1 MVRTMI
7 PKTDYAP
14 CAKVG
19 ENIYRLMF
27 HREDVEQDVL
37 QEDEEGKQVPS
48 GEKEATD
55 YCNGNLEMLY
65 YKPSPDFVVKLLSD
79 VGIVDLSEASEILS
93 NFTEEPLSYLQAL
106 LLHNIETFDTSPSVN
121 GFLLNGSV
129 EWIDIDLRIKLC
141 TRTLPEEK
149 KAEKT
154 STVLLLGN
162 KPYELPIETIE
173 QIMQEIEIYAKACLD
188 VTNSHKAKVL
198 TLSDVSAL
206 VAYDYTAGY
215 PEKLSFNI

>member
-7 PKTDYAP
+7 PKTDYVP
-14 CAKVG
+14 CTKVG

-27 HREDVEQDVL
+27 NREDVEQDVL
-37 QEDEEGKQVPS
+37 QENDEGKQVPT

-55 YCNGNLEMLY
+55 YCNVNLEMLY

-129 EWIDIDLRIKLC
+129 EWIDIDLRVKLC

-149 KAEKT
+149 KAGKT
-154 STVLLLGN
+154 STVLWLGN
-162 KPYELPIETIE
+162 KPYDLPIETIE
-173 QIMQEIEIYAKACLD
+173 QIMHEIEIYAKECLD
-188 VTNSHKAKVL
+188 VTNRHKALVS
-198 TLSDVSAL
+198 TLSGVDDV
-206 VAYDYTAGY
+206 VNCDYTAGY

>member
-1 MVRTMI
+1 
-7 PKTDYAP
+7 
-14 CAKVG
+14 
-19 ENIYRLMF
+19 MF

-37 QEDEEGKQVPS
+37 QENDEGKQVPT

-55 YCNGNLEMLY
+55 YCNVNLEMLY

-149 KAEKT
+149 KAGKT
-154 STVLLLGN
+154 STVLWLGN

-173 QIMQEIEIYAKACLD
+173 QIMHEIEIYAKACLD

>member
-1 MVRTMI
+1 MQTIRYLVIKNITIMKNLQTMNFGAQQPQI
-7 PKTDYAP
+7 Q
-14 CAKVG
+14 
-19 ENIYRLMF
+19 F
-27 HREDVEQDVL
+27 
-37 QEDEEGKQVPS
+37 PS
-48 GEKEATD
+48 QTR
-55 YCNGNLEMLY
+55 C
-65 YKPSPDFVVKLLSD
+65 
-79 VGIVDLSEASEILS
+79 
-93 NFTEEPLSYLQAL
+93 L
-106 LLHNIETFDTSPSVN
+106 LLVNERKVERKAMDMEGNESEEIITSYDYDGTFLDVTAQTEAAVLEAVKSTVLREIEQYDSSPAVN

-149 KAEKT
+149 KAGNT
-154 STVLLLGN
+154 STVLWLGN

-173 QIMQEIEIYAKACLD
+173 QIMHEIEIYAKACLD

>member
-1 MVRTMI
+1 
-7 PKTDYAP
+7 
-14 CAKVG
+14 
-19 ENIYRLMF
+19 MF
-27 HREDVEQDVL
+27 NREDVEQDVL
-37 QEDEEGKQVPS
+37 QEDEEGNQVPS

-55 YCNGNLEMLY
+55 YCNVNLEMLY

-106 LLHNIETFDTSPSVN
+106 LLHNIETFDTSPAVN

-129 EWIDIDLRIKLC
+129 EWIDIDLRVKLC

-149 KAEKT
+149 KAGKT
-154 STVLLLGN
+154 STVLWLGN

-173 QIMQEIEIYAKACLD
+173 QIMHEIEIYAKACLD
-188 VTNSHKAKVL
+188 VTNRHKTQVL
-198 TLSDVSAL
+198 ALSDVSAV

>member
-1 MVRTMI
+1 M
-7 PKTDYAP
+7 P

-27 HREDVEQDVL
+27 NREDVEQDVL
-37 QEDEEGKQVPS
+37 QENDEGKQVPT

-55 YCNGNLEMLY
+55 YCNVNLEMLY

-129 EWIDIDLRIKLC
+129 EWIDIDLRVKLC

-149 KAEKT
+149 KAGKT
-154 STVLLLGN
+154 STVLWLGN
-162 KPYELPIETIE
+162 KPYDLPIETIE
-173 QIMQEIEIYAKACLD
+173 QIMHEIEIYAKECLD
-188 VTNSHKAKVL
+188 VTNRHKALVS
-198 TLSDVSAL
+198 TLSGVDDV
-206 VAYDYTAGY
+206 VNYDYTAGY

>member
-1 MVRTMI
+1 
-7 PKTDYAP
+7 
-14 CAKVG
+14 
-19 ENIYRLMF
+19 MF

-37 QEDEEGKQVPS
+37 QENDEGKQVPT

-55 YCNGNLEMLY
+55 YCNVNLEMLY

-129 EWIDIDLRIKLC
+129 EWIDIELRMKLGS
-141 TRTLPEEK
+141 RTLPDEK
-149 KAEKT
+149 KAGNT
-154 STVLLLGN
+154 STVLWLGN

-173 QIMQEIEIYAKACLD
+173 QIMHEIEIYAKECLD
-188 VTNSHKAKVL
+188 VTNRHKALVS
-198 TLSDVSAL
+198 TLSDVSAV

>member
-1 MVRTMI
+1 
-7 PKTDYAP
+7 
-14 CAKVG
+14 
-19 ENIYRLMF
+19 MF

-37 QEDEEGKQVPS
+37 QEDEEGKQVSS

-55 YCNGNLEMLY
+55 YCNVNLEMLY

-93 NFTEEPLSYLQAL
+93 NFTEEPLSYLQTL
-106 LLHNIETFDTSPSVN
+106 LLHNIETFDTSPAVN

-129 EWIDIDLRIKLC
+129 EWIDIDLRVKLC

-149 KAEKT
+149 KAGKT
-154 STVLLLGN
+154 STVLWLGN

-173 QIMQEIEIYAKACLD
+173 QIMHEIEIYAKACLD
-188 VTNSHKAKVL
+188 VTNRHKAQVL

>member
-1 MVRTMI
+1 
-7 PKTDYAP
+7 
-14 CAKVG
+14 
-19 ENIYRLMF
+19 MF

-55 YCNGNLEMLY
+55 YCNVNLEMLY

-79 VGIVDLSEASEILS
+79 VGVVDLSEASEILS

-106 LLHNIETFDTSPSVN
+106 LLHNIETYDTSPSVN

-129 EWIDIDLRIKLC
+129 EWIDIELRMKLC
-141 TRTLPEEK
+141 SRTLPEEK
-149 KAEKT
+149 KAGKT
-154 STVLLLGN
+154 STVLWLGN

-173 QIMQEIEIYAKACLD
+173 QIMHEIEIYAKACLD

>member
-1 MVRTMI
+1 
-7 PKTDYAP
+7 
-14 CAKVG
+14 
-19 ENIYRLMF
+19 MF

-37 QEDEEGKQVPS
+37 QENDEGKQVPT

-55 YCNGNLEMLY
+55 YCNVNLEMLY

-129 EWIDIDLRIKLC
+129 EWIDIELRNKLC
-141 TRTLPEEK
+141 SRTLPEEK
-149 KAEKT
+149 KAGKT
-154 STVLLLGN
+154 STVLWLGN

-173 QIMQEIEIYAKACLD
+173 QIMHEIEIYAKACLD

>member
-1 MVRTMI
+1 
-7 PKTDYAP
+7 
-14 CAKVG
+14 
-19 ENIYRLMF
+19 MF

-37 QEDEEGKQVPS
+37 QENDEGKQVPT

-55 YCNGNLEMLY
+55 YCNVNLEMLY

-149 KAEKT
+149 KAGKT
-154 STVLLLGN
+154 STVLWLGN

-173 QIMQEIEIYAKACLD
+173 QIMHEIEIYAKACLD
-188 VTNSHKAKVL
+188 VTNRHKAKVL

-215 PEKLSFNI
+215 PEKLLFNI

>member
-1 MVRTMI
+1 
-7 PKTDYAP
+7 
-14 CAKVG
+14 
-19 ENIYRLMF
+19 MF
-27 HREDVEQDVL
+27 NREDVEQDVL
-37 QEDEEGKQVPS
+37 QENDEGKQVPT

-55 YCNGNLEMLY
+55 YCNVNLEMLY

-129 EWIDIDLRIKLC
+129 EWIDIELRMKLC
-141 TRTLPEEK
+141 SRTLPEEK
-149 KAEKT
+149 KAGKT
-154 STVLLLGN
+154 STVLWLGN

-173 QIMQEIEIYAKACLD
+173 QIMHEIEIYAKACLD
-188 VTNSHKAKVL
+188 VTNSHKAQVL

>member
-1 MVRTMI
+1 M
-7 PKTDYAP
+7 P

-27 HREDVEQDVL
+27 NREDVEQDVL
-37 QEDEEGKQVPS
+37 QENDEGKQVPT

-55 YCNGNLEMLY
+55 YCNVNLEMLY
-65 YKPSPDFVVKLLSD
+65 YKPSPDFIVGLLKS
-79 VGIVDLSEASEILS
+79 VGIVDLGEATTIIS

-106 LLHNIETFDTSPSVN
+106 LLHNIETFDTSPAVN

-129 EWIDIDLRIKLC
+129 EWIDIELRMKLC
-141 TRTLPEEK
+141 SRTLPEEK
-149 KAEKT
+149 KAGKT
-154 STVLLLGN
+154 STVLWLGN

-173 QIMQEIEIYAKACLD
+173 QIMHEIEIYAKACLD
-188 VTNSHKAKVL
+188 VTNRHKAKVL
-198 TLSDVSAL
+198 TLSDVSAI

>member
-1 MVRTMI
+1 
-7 PKTDYAP
+7 
-14 CAKVG
+14 
-19 ENIYRLMF
+19 MF

-55 YCNGNLEMLY
+55 YCNVNLEMLY

-106 LLHNIETFDTSPSVN
+106 LLHNIETYDTSPSVN

-129 EWIDIDLRIKLC
+129 EWIDIELRIKLC

-149 KAEKT
+149 KAGKT
-154 STVLLLGN
+154 STVLWLGN

-173 QIMQEIEIYAKACLD
+173 QIMHEIEIYAKACLD

>member
-1 MVRTMI
+1 
-7 PKTDYAP
+7 
-14 CAKVG
+14 
-19 ENIYRLMF
+19 MF

-37 QEDEEGKQVPS
+37 QENDEGKQVPT

-55 YCNGNLEMLY
+55 YCNVNLEMLY

-106 LLHNIETFDTSPSVN
+106 LLHNIETFDTSPAVN

-129 EWIDIDLRIKLC
+129 EWIDIELRMKLC
-141 TRTLPEEK
+141 SRTLPEEK
-149 KAEKT
+149 KAGKT
-154 STVLLLGN
+154 STVLWLGN

-173 QIMQEIEIYAKACLD
+173 QIMHEIEIYAKACLD
-188 VTNSHKAKVL
+188 VTNSHKAQVL
-198 TLSDVSAL
+198 ALSDVSAL

>member
-1 MVRTMI
+1 
-7 PKTDYAP
+7 
-14 CAKVG
+14 
-19 ENIYRLMF
+19 MF

-37 QEDEEGKQVPS
+37 QEDDEGKQVPS

-55 YCNGNLEMLY
+55 YCNVNLEMLY

-93 NFTEEPLSYLQAL
+93 NFTEEPLPHLKSL
-106 LLHNIETFDTSPSVN
+106 LLHNIETYDTSVAVN

-149 KAEKT
+149 KAGKT
-154 STVLLLGN
+154 STVLWLGN

-173 QIMQEIEIYAKACLD
+173 QIMHEIEIYAKACLD
-188 VTNSHKAKVL
+188 VTNSHKAQVL

>member
-1 MVRTMI
+1 
-7 PKTDYAP
+7 
-14 CAKVG
+14 
-19 ENIYRLMF
+19 MF

-37 QEDEEGKQVPS
+37 QENDEGKQVPT

-55 YCNGNLEMLY
+55 YCNVNLEMLY

-106 LLHNIETFDTSPSVN
+106 LLHNIETFDPPPAVN

-129 EWIDIDLRIKLC
+129 EWIDIELRMKLC
-141 TRTLPEEK
+141 SRTLPEEK
-149 KAEKT
+149 KAGKT
-154 STVLLLGN
+154 STVLWLGN

-173 QIMQEIEIYAKACLD
+173 QIMHEIEIYAKACLD
-188 VTNSHKAKVL
+188 VTNRHKTQVL
-198 TLSDVSAL
+198 ALSDVSAL